1 MATASHSGTFAFA
14 YPDPMDA
21 PGQRAAG
28 NVQAAPI
35 GRGLSILLMAASIV
49 VLAAGLRAVQDIV
62 VNLLAAAFISM
73 IAVPLLVLLQRTLRI
88 PRWLSLLLVVTLTIA
103 AVLGLGYLLAQSIAN
118 VKPML
123 PIYQA
128 RFEELTRDLMGAFH
142 ARGLQVTPDEV
153 VARMQDWKITDY
165 AKEILLA
172 AASGLQSS
180 VLVVLVT
187 AFILAEAST
196 LPEKIRLAFP
206 GMASQAGFGSVAD
219 KVRAYLAVVTQLNI
233 LMGFATYIA
242 CVVMG
247 IEFAPLL
254 AFLVF
259 FLNYIPTIGAIVG
272 GSIPVLFAL
281 VAPGQGWGSAIAM
294 AAVQVVL
301 GVVVGSVIQPRLL
314 GARLGLSPLVVL
326 LSLVVW
332 GYLLGV
338 IGMFFAVPLTI
349 IVKIVL
355 DSTDD
360 LRWLGILLGDGRV
373 LPRPGQLPPPQS
385 SPSAPGGQ

>member
-1 MATASHSGTFAFA
+1 MDGHSSRSEPAHN
-14 YPDPMDA
+14 
-21 PGQRAAG
+21 PG
-28 NVQAAPI
+28 PI
-35 GRGLSILLMAASIV
+35 GRGLSILLMAACIV
-49 VLAAGLRAVQDIV
+49 ILAAGLRQVQGIV
-62 VNLLAAAFISM
+62 VNILAAAFISM
-73 IAVPLLVLLQRTLRI
+73 IALPLLVLLQRTLRI

-103 AVLGLGYLLAQSIAN
+103 AVMGLGYLLAQSIAQ
-118 VKPML
+118 VKPQL
-123 PIYQA
+123 PVYQA
-128 RFEELTRDLMGAFH
+128 RMEELIHQVVSALQTRGMNVSPEE
-142 ARGLQVTPDEV
+142 VT
-153 VARMQDWKITDY
+153 ARMQDWKITDY

-180 VLVVLVT
+180 MLVLLVT
-187 AFILAEAST
+187 AFILAEASA
-196 LPEKIRLAFP
+196 LPEKIRLALP
-206 GMASQAGFGSVAD
+206 EMASGTGLASVAD

-233 LMGFATYIA
+233 LMGMATYIA
-242 CVVMG
+242 CVIMG
-247 IEFAPLL
+247 IEFAPLI

-259 FLNYIPTIGAIVG
+259 FMNYIPTIGAIVG
-272 GSIPVLFAL
+272 GTIPVLFAL
-281 VAPGQGWGSAIAM
+281 VAPGQGWGPAIAM
-294 AAVQVVL
+294 AIIQVVL

-360 LRWLGILLGDGRV
+360 LRWLGILLGDGRAMV
-373 LPRPGQLPPPQS
+373 ATP
-385 SPSAPGGQ
+385 PSAPIAPHAPHAQQPLAPDTTRTPPKP

>member
-1 MATASHSGTFAFA
+1 MDGTGTRIAG
-14 YPDPMDA
+14 PA
-21 PGQRAAG
+21 PG
-28 NVQAAPI
+28 API

-103 AVLGLGYLLAQSIAN
+103 AVMGLGYLLAQSIAN

-123 PIYQA
+123 PLYQA
-128 RFEELTRDLMGAFH
+128 RFEDLTRELVAALH
-142 ARGLQVTPDEV
+142 VRGLQVTPDEV
-153 VARMQDWKITDY
+153 VERLQDWRITDY

-180 VLVVLVT
+180 VLVLLVT

-242 CVVMG
+242 CVIMG

-272 GSIPVLFAL
+272 GAIPVLFAL

-294 AAVQVVL
+294 AIVQVVL

-373 LPRPGQLPPPQS
+373 AARAGQLPPP
-385 SPSAPGGQ
+385 PTSAPGGP